1 MKCKLELKKE
11 VENFNWVNLETN
23 LNDDSLKLL
32 ENYLLED
39 PKAGAVIEGTGGA
52 RKYVLLLMIT
62 EEKAVE
68 ALQKFISSEM
78 EYVKRDGWVIEM
90 EDSTSF
96 IAYEQGYYA
105 TNHSRRIYSQIS
117 KSRHERCTVY
127 GRTLPLATATC
138 SGCTA

>member
-1 MKCKLELKKE
+1 MKVYTLTTHQVFDGC
-11 VENFNWVNLETN
+11 
-23 LNDDSLKLL
+23 DDLGIVVRAFS
-32 ENYLLED
+32 
-39 PKAGAVIEGTGGA
+39 
-52 RKYVLLLMIT
+52 T

-105 TNHSRRIYSQIS
+105 TNHSIGIVEQ
-117 KSRHERCTVY
+117 KNLE
-127 GRTLPLATATC
+127 
-138 SGCTA
+138 